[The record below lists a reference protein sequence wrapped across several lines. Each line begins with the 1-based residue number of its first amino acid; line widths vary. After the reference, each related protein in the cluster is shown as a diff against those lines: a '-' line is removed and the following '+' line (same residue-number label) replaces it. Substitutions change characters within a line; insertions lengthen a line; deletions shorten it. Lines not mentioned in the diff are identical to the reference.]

1 MPVLGDSEM
10 FVSRKDDSSPS
21 LDTENSPTL
30 DEMFLRSDTLTRAL
44 RLIVSCNHAMMHAAD
59 EQTLLNEIC
68 QLAVDVGGYTMAWVG
83 FPDPTRDGRV
93 TPVSWSSGADSL
105 MALVSAGS
113 GYFRR
118 CLVTEALQ
126 QQVTT
131 IDDDCEERPR
141 EDDEEFVASGFR
153 SGVAIPLLC
162 DGKPIGALSIYSA
175 AASGFGSNEL
185 RLFEAMTADL
195 AFGIKTLRARIE
207 HEAAKRKLDHLAYH
221 DHLTGAPNRFQL
233 QAQFTELTKPAVTMG
248 RQSPMLLLD
257 LDNFREINDVWGH
270 DCGDRILVEATKRLV
285 ANVGSQGIVCRHG
298 GDEFAILLYNF
309 DAARGLDRFVRELL
323 AALNEPYSA
332 ESSLLEVT
340 ASVGVAIH
348 PAHADTLID
357 LTRAADAALQRIK
370 VSGKSGYH
378 VFSEDMPFEADAQ
391 RALLVQLRQ
400 AIRRGEFV
408 LHYQPQYDVQQKK
421 IVGVEALIRWQHPD
435 RGLIGPASFI
445 TLAEKT
451 GLIVPIG
458 DWVIDTACEQLA
470 TWKKMGLPLQRI
482 AINISAVQLRRG
494 DLLTTVSNALRQSG
508 LCAPEIELELTE
520 STFLGDGESSFQALR
535 DLRTLG
541 VKLSL
546 DDFGTGYSSLSY
558 LKTLRVDRLKI
569 DRSFIRD
576 IPGPADA
583 EAIVKTIIQLSR
595 NLKLAVTA
603 EGVETAAQRQ
613 MLEEFECDEI
623 QGYLL
628 SQPVGADEVPDLVL
642 SPTIS

>member
-1 MPVLGDSEM
+1 MSA
-10 FVSRKDDSSPS
+10 SIKHDSSPS
-21 LDTENSPTL
+21 LDAGDSSAL

-68 QLAVDVGGYTMAWVG
+68 QLAVDIGGYTMAWVG
-83 FPDPTRDGRV
+83 FPDPTRAGYV
-93 TPVSWSSGADSL
+93 MPVSWSSGADSL
-105 MALVSAGS
+105 MRLVSAGR

-131 IDDDCEERPR
+131 MDDDCEERPGK
-141 EDDEEFVASGFR
+141 DDEGIIASDFR

-162 DGKPIGALSIYSA
+162 DDKPIGALSIYSA
-175 AASGFGSNEL
+175 AASGFGSKEL

-195 AFGIKTLRARIE
+195 AFGIKTLRARKE
-207 HEAAKRKLDHLAYH
+207 HEAAKKKLDYLAYH
-221 DHLTGAPNRFQL
+221 DHLTGAPNRFRL
-233 QAQFTELTKPAVTMG
+233 QAQFTELTKPAVSVG

-257 LDNFREINDVWGH
+257 LDNFREINDAWGH
-270 DCGDRILVEATKRLV
+270 DCGDKILVEVTERLV
-285 ANVGSQGIVCRHG
+285 AHVGSQGIVCRHG

-309 DAARGLDRFVRELL
+309 DAARGLDRFVQELL
-323 AALNEPYSA
+323 AALNEPYA
-332 ESSLLEVT
+332 AVSSLLEVT
-340 ASVGVAIH
+340 ASIGVAIH
-348 PAHADTLID
+348 PAHAETLID

-370 VSGKSGYH
+370 GAGKSGYH
-378 VFSEDMPFEADAQ
+378 VFSEDMPFEAEAQ
-391 RALLVQLRQ
+391 RALLAQLRQ

-408 LHYQPQYDVQQKK
+408 LHYQPKYDVQQKK
-421 IVGVEALIRWQHPD
+421 IVSVEALIRWQHPVH
-435 RGLIGPASFI
+435 GLIGPASFI
-445 TLAEKT
+445 SLAEKT

-458 DWVIDTACEQLA
+458 DWVIDTACTQFA
-470 TWKKMGLPLQRI
+470 IWKKTGLPLQRI

-494 DLLTTVSNALRQSG
+494 DLLKTVSDALRQSG

-520 STFLGDGESSFQALR
+520 STFLGDGELAFQSLR

-558 LKTLRVDRLKI
+558 LKTMRVDRLKI
-569 DRSFIRD
+569 DRSFIHD
-576 IPGPADA
+576 IPGQADA

-595 NLKLAVTA
+595 NLNLAVTA

-623 QGYLL
+623 QGYLI
-628 SQPVGADEVPDLVL
+628 SRPVPAEELPNLFS
-642 SPTIS
+642 SPIVS

>member
-1 MPVLGDSEM
+1 MSA
-10 FVSRKDDSSPS
+10 SIKDDSSPS
-21 LDTENSPTL
+21 LDTGDSSAL

-68 QLAVDVGGYTMAWVG
+68 QLSVDIGGYTMAWVG
-83 FPDPTRDGRV
+83 FPDPTRAGHV
-93 TPVSWSSGADSL
+93 MPVSWSSGADSL
-105 MALVSAGS
+105 MRLVSAGR

-118 CLVTEALQ
+118 CLVAEALQ
-126 QQVTT
+126 QHVT
-131 IDDDCEERPR
+131 IVDDDCEEKPR
-141 EDDEEFVASGFR
+141 KDDEAIVASGFR

-175 AASGFGSNEL
+175 SASGFGSKEL

-195 AFGIKTLRARIE
+195 AFGIKTLRARKE
-207 HEAAKRKLDHLAYH
+207 HEATKRKLDYLAYH

-233 QAQFTELTKPAVTMG
+233 QAQFTDLTKPAVTVG

-257 LDNFREINDVWGH
+257 LDNFREINDAWGH
-270 DCGDRILVEATKRLV
+270 DCGDRILVEVTKRLV
-285 ANVGSQGIVCRHG
+285 GYVGSQGIVCRHG

-309 DAARGLDRFVRELL
+309 DAARGLDRFVQELL
-323 AALNEPYSA
+323 AALNEPYVA

-340 ASVGVAIH
+340 ASIGVAIY
-348 PAHADTLID
+348 PTHAETLID

-370 VSGKSGYH
+370 GAGKSGYH
-378 VFSEDMPFEADAQ
+378 VFSEDMPLEAEVQ
-391 RALLVQLRQ
+391 RALLAQLRQ

-408 LHYQPQYDVQQKK
+408 LHYQPKYDVQQKT
-421 IVGVEALIRWQHPD
+421 IVSVEALIRWQHPN

-445 TLAEKT
+445 SLAEKT

-458 DWVIDTACEQLA
+458 DWVIDTACKQLA
-470 TWKKMGLPLQRI
+470 AWKKMGLPLQRI

-494 DLLTTVSNALRQSG
+494 DLLTTVSEALQQSG

-520 STFLGDGESSFQALR
+520 STFLGDIESAFQALR

-558 LKTLRVDRLKI
+558 LKSLRVDRLKI
-569 DRSFIRD
+569 DRSFICD
-576 IPGPADA
+576 IPGQADA

-595 NLKLAVTA
+595 NLNLAVTA
-603 EGVETAAQRQ
+603 EGVETPAQRQ
-613 MLEEFECDEI
+613 MLEELECDEI
-623 QGYLL
+623 QGYLIGR
-628 SQPVGADEVPDLVL
+628 PVPADELPDLFP